1 MTAYFS
7 DLFNGT
13 GDLSS
18 HTPDLAISGFSWSD
32 PDFPNK
38 LTLSGGLASP
48 GGAYTAGGSYTGA
61 IVPAIDAISVSWEF
75 VTGSDVT
82 ATASRLGF
90 QNVFGINDY
99 GVEAYLVVMSG
110 VWKLV
115 FFGGPATTVTLAPD
129 TTYSGVMTANGSDV
143 SLTMFGVTLTE
154 VCGDFSPTVR
164 GLTDITVALGDGFKF
179 ASVAADSPAS
189 AGTAA
194 IATVLASVTSAITA
208 TGAPPAPPGTMQV
221 TAEVP
226 SIGSALTASEGVN
239 RVASQL
245 PLLAASIRC
254 GNIVRGLLPMMTS
267 AMAVEVTSLAKVV
280 CGLPSVTAALEGDV
294 PDIMSVSASL
304 GVMNVAGYGGS
315 IISATVGGITALA
328 SGKSGIV
335 GGVRASLP
343 LVNAEVT
350 VSLKGKL
357 TVGLS
362 LPPLRSISGW
372 SIGVSLPRLTAV
384 VVGVATVTATYEAY
398 ALNLN
403 HKPVPGKEPTDEM
416 TRYTNFPFTHVV
428 RYQNSYFGANS
439 TGLYLLEGT
448 TDDGTPIEWDIQTA
462 TTDFGTPQLKTVE
475 MAFFGGRF
483 GPAAEITLFA
493 GETASDPYVYTTP
506 RDTTAKNYRQ
516 TFGRGLKARYY
527 ALAAKGADELVL
539 DSITLNIANLARR
552 I

>member
-32 PDFPNK
+32 PDSPNK

-48 GGAYTAGGSYTGA
+48 GGAYTAGGAYTGA

-90 QNVFGINDY
+90 QNSFGINDY
-99 GVEAYLVVMSG
+99 GVDAYLVVMSG

-115 FFGGPATTVTLAPD
+115 FFGGSATTVTLAPD
-129 TTYSGVMTANGSDV
+129 TTYSGVMTANGSDI
-143 SLTMFGVTLTE
+143 SLTMFGVTLTD

-362 LPPLRSISGW
+362 LPPLRSISGGG
-372 SIGVSLPRLTAV
+372 IGVSLPRLTAV

-416 TRYTNFPFTHVV
+416 TRYTNYPFDKII
-428 RYQNSYFGANS
+428 RYKNSYFGANS

-448 TDDGTPIEWDIQTA
+448 TDDAAPISYSVKTKL
-462 TTDFGTPQLKTVE
+462 TDFGTDQMKTPEAAV
-475 MAFFGGRF
+475 FGGRL
-483 GPAAEITLFA
+483 GPDATVTVYT
-493 GETASDPYVYTTP
+493 GETEDDVYAYTTP
-506 RDTTAKNYRQ
+506 RGQDVQNYRQ
-516 TFGRGLKARYY
+516 KFGKGLKARYY
-527 ALAAKGADELVL
+527 AFGIQGDGAMVL
-539 DSITLNIANLARR
+539 DTVSFDIAKLKRR

>member
-32 PDFPNK
+32 PDYPNK

-82 ATASRLGF
+82 ATASRPGF
-90 QNVFGINDY
+90 QNSFSINDY
-99 GVEAYLVVMSG
+99 GVDAYLVVMSG

-194 IATVLASVTSAITA
+194 IDTVLASVTSAITA

-294 PDIMSVSASL
+294 PYIMSVSASL

-403 HKPVPGKEPTDEM
+403 HKPVPGKEPTDEL
-416 TRYTNFPFTHVV
+416 TRFTNYPFDKII
-428 RYQNSYFGANS
+428 RYKNSYFGMNS

-448 TDDGTPIEWDIQTA
+448 TDNATPIAYDVKTHV
-462 TTDFGTPQLKTVE
+462 TDFDATEQKTVVSAY
-475 MAFFGGRF
+475 MGGRM
-483 GPAAEITLFA
+483 GAAETVTLFA
-493 GETASDPYVYTTP
+493 GEKTANAYPYTTP
-506 RDTTAKNYRQ
+506 RGATPQNYRQ
-516 TFGRGLKARYY
+516 KFGRGIKARYY
-527 ALAAKGADELVL
+527 GIGFKGDKEFDLDTLELEINKL
-539 DSITLNIANLARR
+539 PRR